1 MNFVF
6 KKFQKQ
12 IFDVDKIISQ
22 GVANIGK
29 TVHFSIYIKQII
41 YRNLFY
47 IHTYRLTIRK
57 ETKYMSK
64 NLMR

>member
-6 KKFQKQ
+6 KKFKKQ

-22 GVANIGK
+22 GVAIIGK

-41 YRNLFY
+41 YRNPFF
-47 IHTYRLTIRK
+47 IHT
-57 ETKYMSK
+57 
-64 NLMR
+64 